1 MTHLTGKT
9 VAFLMTDGFEDSEFT
24 EPWKAVTEH
33 GAQAVL
39 VSPKSGDLEGKKG
52 HRQQVDRQVADAV
65 PEQFDALVLPGGVV
79 NGDDLRTDADSIEF
93 VKGFFT
99 QHKPVA

>member
-9 VAFLMTDGFEDSEFT
+9 VAFLLTDGFEDVELT

-39 VSPKSGDLEGKKG
+39 VSPKAGEVEGKKG
-52 HRQQVDRQVADAV
+52 HRQRSTGRSPMLCRSSSTRSCCRAAW
-65 PEQFDALVLPGGVV
+65 
-79 NGDDLRTDADSIEF
+79 
-93 VKGFFT
+93 
-99 QHKPVA
+99 